1 MKREL
6 SIGLITVI
14 VSFLLLVHTEYRNFL
29 KSRIDNR
36 VVLIG
41 KAEAMDQIEN
51 KLGDQVVIS
60 FVREL
65 ESKYYFEVSD
75 PIKDSTYDVY
85 VDKQRPKIQTY
96 RKGGYSTDK

>member
-1 MKREL
+1 MKSEL
-6 SIGLITVI
+6 GIGAITVI
-14 VSFLLLVHTEYRNFL
+14 VSFLLLVRTEYRNYS
-29 KSRIDNR
+29 KNQRDNR
-36 VVLIG
+36 IVLIG

-75 PIKDSTYDVY
+75 PVKDSTYDVY
-85 VDKQRPKIQTY
+85 VDKKRPKVQTY